1 MNAEQTERIIT
12 RVQVKEII
20 RRQATI
26 GPDETMFDGVEC
38 KEWPGGPS
46 FAEKDGVCP
55 IEYGAGAAGILPV
68 ETITRRVLILEK
80 WIDSELP
87 PMPVPPKP

>member
-1 MNAEQTERIIT
+1 MNAEQAKRMIT
-12 RVQVKEII
+12 RVQIKEII

-26 GPDETMFDGVEC
+26 GPEETMF
-38 KEWPGGPS
+38 
-46 FAEKDGVCP
+46 DGVCP
-55 IEYGAGAAGILPV
+55 IEYGAGAAGILPLA
-68 ETITRRVLILEK
+68 TIQRRVLVLEK

>member
-26 GPDETMFDGVEC
+26 GPDETMFDGLLYTGRARPVFF
-38 KEWPGGPS
+38 PLTPS
-46 FAEKDGVCP
+46 
-55 IEYGAGAAGILPV
+55 IAAGLS
-68 ETITRRVLILEK
+68 
-80 WIDSELP
+80 W
-87 PMPVPPKP
+87 